1 MSKLSFPNL
10 TWTGKKVFLIELG
23 YSLYSS
29 CDINGGKAT
38 ISEIMDA
45 LSILFNTDLGDYY
58 RVYLNLKSRKKDR
71 TSYLNSLIDS
81 LIKRMDEDDAK

>member
-1 MSKLSFPNL
+1 MN
-10 TWTGKKVFLIELG
+10 
-23 YSLYSS
+23 
-29 CDINGGKAT
+29 
-38 ISEIMDA
+38 A

-71 TSYLNSLIDS
+71 TSYLNSLVDN